1 MEIVP
6 GFHWINGGSVN
17 YYLIAEEEQLTLIDT
32 GMPGQLDNLL
42 RHLSRIGRRA
52 VEISRILVTH
62 ADIDH
67 VGSLQAMQAETGA
80 KVLASAQSAAL
91 IKRGKSPQH
100 LPRLMQWVADRM
112 GYKPV
117 AAQHIQVIG
126 AEDTLPI
133 WGGLQVIATPGHTLD
148 HLSFYCPKQGVVIA
162 GDILNTRKDTLN
174 LTPKRITA
182 DMDLARQSARQLLAL
197 TPAVLA
203 CGHGTPLHGHKDD
216 VLMRLHRQLG

>member
-17 YYLIAEEEQLTLIDT
+17 YYLIVEEEQLTLIDT

-42 RHLSRIGRRA
+42 RYLSRIGRGA
-52 VEISRILVTH
+52 NEISRILVTH

-80 KVLASAQSAAL
+80 TVLASAQSAAL
-91 IKRGKSPQH
+91 IQQGKSPQH
-100 LPRLMQWVADRM
+100 LPRLMQWIANRM
-112 GYKPV
+112 SYKPV
-117 AAQHIQVIG
+117 AAQHIQIIEAGEV
-126 AEDTLPI
+126 LPI
-133 WGGLQVIATPGHTLD
+133 WGGLHVLATPGHTLD
-148 HLSFYCPKQGVVIA
+148 HLSFYSPGQGVVIA

-182 DMDLARQSARQLLAL
+182 DMTLARESVRQLLAL

-216 VLMRLHRQLG
+216 VMMRLHRQLS

>member
-6 GFHWINGGSVN
+6 GFHWINGGSSN
-17 YYLIAEEEQLTLIDT
+17 YYLIVEEEQLTLIDT

-52 VEISRILVTH
+52 DEISRILVTH

-67 VGSLQAMQAETGA
+67 VGSLQVMQAETGA
-80 KVLASAQSAAL
+80 RVFASAQSAAL
-91 IKRGKSPQH
+91 IRRGKSPQH
-100 LPRLMQWVADRM
+100 LPRLMQWIADRM
-112 GYKPV
+112 SYKAV
-117 AAQHIQVIG
+117 AAQYVQLIEPEEV
-126 AEDTLPI
+126 LPI
-133 WGGLQVIATPGHTLD
+133 WGGLQVLATPGHTLD
-148 HLSFYCPKQGVVIA
+148 HLSFYCPRQGVVIA
-162 GDILNTRKDTLN
+162 GDILNTRKESLN

-182 DMDLARQSARQLLAL
+182 DMTLARQSARQLLAL

-216 VLMRLHRQLG
+216 VLMRLYRQLA